1 MWTERGKLRQVS
13 LSKQAKMAY
22 SVQGE
27 KVLRKQRFLK
37 VPNISKNGQKEVTF
51 IFFSIL
57 LLAGGWGIAD
67 CILKDE

>member
-51 IFFSIL
+51 IFFFNSTT
-57 LLAGGWGIAD
+57 GWRLGH
-67 CILKDE
+67 CRLHPER